1 MHDGAMSYKRILT
14 GTDGSPPSL
23 EGVRHAAAVAK
34 ASGAELVIMC
44 VYRPVDPVTVEQW
57 KEQAPDEFAWRLGP
71 ASPAEGA
78 VERGVAVAKEM
89 GVVARTRVE
98 QGDPADTIL
107 KVAELEDADLIVVGN
122 RGMEGPSR
130 FLLGSVPNVISHHA
144 PCDVLIVKTYP

>member
-1 MHDGAMSYKRILT
+1 MSYKKILT

-23 EGVRHAAAVAK
+23 EAVRHAAAVAK
-34 ASGAELVIMC
+34 ASGAELVIMS

-57 KEQAPDEFAWRLGP
+57 KEQAPEEFAWRLGP

-78 VERGVAVAKEM
+78 VESGAKVAREM
-89 GVVARTRVE
+89 GVEARTRIE

-107 KVAELEDADLIVVGN
+107 AVADLEAADLIVVGN
-122 RGMEGPSR
+122 RGMTGPTR
-130 FLLGSVPNVISHHA
+130 FLLGSVPNIISHHA

>member
-1 MHDGAMSYKRILT
+1 MSYKRILT

-23 EGVRHAAAVAK
+23 EAVRHAATVAK
-34 ASGAELVIMC
+34 ASGAELIIIA

-57 KEQAPDEFAWRLGP
+57 KEQAPEEFAWRLGP

-78 VERGVAVAKEM
+78 VERGAQTAREV
-89 GVVARTRVE
+89 GVEARTRIE

>member
-1 MHDGAMSYKRILT
+1 MSYKRILT

-23 EGVRHAAAVAK
+23 EAVRHAATVAK
-34 ASGAELVIMC
+34 ASGAELVIIA

-57 KEQAPDEFAWRLGP
+57 KEQAPEEFAWRLGP

-78 VERGVAVAKEM
+78 VERGAQTAHEL
-89 GVVARTRVE
+89 GVEARTRIE